1 MRIAKF
7 AALSLLTGCL
17 SILGSSCSERSTN
30 SGFAVPEGCNERCDG
45 LLADVPSALDIV
57 NVEIDELGNAQVTL
71 AWKSAADESKVAE
84 YWIGRGSSPATEAN
98 LVTRVPLGV
107 SQIAVPLE
115 EIATSYFVASVD
127 ARGAIL
133 GISASV
139 TAHQTVQ
146 GRYEFAASVPGLDE
160 LSQVEAQYW
169 APDNQSEQAHPI
181 VFLLHGNHGTCRVD
195 GGDACIEAA
204 SCSDVVDNAGGYD
217 YLGQTLAAKGYI
229 AVSLNANAHNCRPGF
244 ITERAE
250 LILLHLE
257 QWRSWQEGTQSFP
270 GEGNLAAIAD
280 LGRVGLFGHSR
291 GAEAVVSATQL
302 LAERRD
308 IFSYVDDVSVISLAP
323 TDINEQPVVDASLLM
338 VLPGCDGDV
347 TNLSGQDIWN
357 RSALQERTHDLY
369 QVVIPGASHNLF
381 NREWL
386 GNDNNCAQDEHM
398 SRASQEATL
407 SVLAASWFDSTLS
420 GNAPSEALPR
430 ASLPEASR
438 GGVGVFPRVDSWAGQ
453 RTDLRWSFAS
463 ASSLR
468 IEDAA
473 EDEIAAVN
481 EVGGANAYLDLD
493 AEVLFSPG
501 RNVLSLYW
509 DGNEPIIRH
518 ELGGLDASEFAAV
531 SLLAAVEI
539 PEIEAKEVSFNAVIR
554 IFDTS
559 NRVAKVDL
567 DSIGGLQA
575 QASGRDQYHV
585 QRTIRLP
592 LEVVLAANPELDWSS
607 LASIEVDLAASGVP
621 MGLWQH
627 SNVELTR

>member
-1 MRIAKF
+1 MRIAKL
-7 AALSLLTGCL
+7 AVLSLLAGCL
-17 SILGSSCSERSTN
+17 SILGSSCSERSTD
-30 SGFAVPEGCNERCDG
+30 SGFAVPEGCHERCDG
-45 LLADVPSALDIV
+45 LLANVPSALDIV
-57 NVEIDELGNAQVTL
+57 NVDIDELGDTQVTL
-71 AWKSAADESKVAE
+71 AWEPAADESGVAE
-84 YWIGRGSSPATEAN
+84 YWIGRGSSPVTEAN

-107 SQIAVPLE
+107 AQIAVPLE
-115 EIATSYFVASVD
+115 AVETSYFVASVD
-127 ARGAIL
+127 VTGAIL

-139 TAHQTVQ
+139 TAHQTVH

-160 LSQVEAQYW
+160 LSQVEALYW
-169 APDNQSEQAHPI
+169 APDNQVEQAHPI
-181 VFLLHGNHGTCRVD
+181 VFLLHGNHGTCRVN

-204 SCSDVVDNAGGYD
+204 SCSEIVDNAGGYD

-257 QWRSWQEGTQSFP
+257 KWRSWQDGTQSFP
-270 GEGNLAAIAD
+270 GEENLAAIAD

-308 IFSYVDDVSVISLAP
+308 LFSYVDDVSVISLAP
-323 TDINEQPVVDASLLM
+323 TDINEQPIVNASLLM

-357 RSALQERTHDLY
+357 RSVLQERSHDLY
-369 QVVIPGASHNLF
+369 QVVIPRASHNLF

-398 SRASQEATL
+398 SRAGQEATL
-407 SVLAASWFDSTLS
+407 SVLAASWFDSTLPD
-420 GNAPSEALPR
+420 NAPSNEA

-438 GGVGVFPRVDSWAGQ
+438 GGVRAFPRVDSWAGQ

-473 EDEIAAVN
+473 EQEIATVN
-481 EVGGANAYLDLD
+481 EVGGANAYIDVD
-493 AEVLFSPG
+493 AEMLFSPG

-509 DGNEPIIRH
+509 DGNEPLIRH

-531 SLLAAVEI
+531 SFLVAVEI
-539 PEIEAKEVSFNAVIR
+539 PEIEAKEVPFNAVIR
-554 IFDTS
+554 ISDTN

-567 DSIGGLQA
+567 DSVGGLQA
-575 QASGRDQYHV
+575 QGSGRDQYHV
-585 QRTIRLP
+585 QRTIRVP
-592 LEVVLAANPELDWSS
+592 VEVVLAANPELDWTS